1 MCRNRIC
8 PGDQTITDQYGLDEI
23 PYFIRLGSIIPC
35 NPPLSHLKAEPSS
48 LVLWV
53 IPGADGEG
61 TLYEDQGDSEAY
73 KDGEF
78 ATTLFTQTHSAEGT
92 LLTINAREG
101 SYEGML
107 QERAWQAVF
116 FSIEEPSNIYINGEE
131 TTDWTYDAQL
141 RRLTVNVSSRPC
153 SNAIIINVKEKDTGI
168 EAIQNSRFK
177 IQNDVFDL
185 SGMNLSNHK
194 LPRGIYIQSG
204 KKILNPYKP

>member
-1 MCRNRIC
+1 M
-8 PGDQTITDQYGLDEI
+8 
-23 PYFIRLGSIIPC
+23 
-35 NPPLSHLKAEPSS
+35 
-48 LVLWV
+48 LWV